1 MDVKTLLAM
10 MAGILVIGIA
20 IAVGYVQFA
29 TGGGSQSD
37 GPSMSEAELRDVC
50 GDVRDV
56 TCRNGSISDVEYPPN
71 CFVDGEHV
79 LADPYSCP
87 GS

>member
-10 MAGILVIGIA
+10 MAAILVIGIA

-29 TGGGSQSD
+29 TGGQPSSQESD
-37 GPSMSEAELRDVC
+37 MSEGELIDVC

-79 LADPYSCP
+79 LDDPYSCP